1 VFLVAQIDGSK
12 LAPLLIKARI
22 LGELSY
28 SVFLWHV
35 PIQITIKLLQAKFSI
50 DNSIAY
56 NKLFFIFF
64 IALTYSVGFLS
75 YRYIEQPAQ
84 RIIRTRF
91 ARTAA
96 I

>member
-1 VFLVAQIDGSK
+1 M
-12 LAPLLIKARI
+12 
-22 LGELSY
+22 LGDLSY

-35 PIQITIKLLQAKFSI
+35 PIQITIKLVQAKYSI

-56 NKLFFIFF
+56 NKLSFIFF
-64 IALTYSVGFLS
+64 IALTYFVGYLS

-84 RIIRTRF
+84 RIIRKRF
-91 ARTAA
+91 ARTAT